1 MNELIGQA
9 AARRITEEAAQWLL
23 ANREGLDASSR
34 AAFMAWLRHSPA
46 HVAEYMAIVQWEQEV
61 REAAPSNATPAHEL
75 IERAAREPAVVPL
88 RTRAPAPS
96 LHASSQ
102 PARASHRSRR
112 LVGAAAACAAM
123 AVAVATYTLAPSRPA
138 TPPGVVY
145 SAPADATRSL
155 QLDDGSRIQLDRGT
169 SIRVQFDNRQ
179 RAIAVLGGTMLIDVG
194 HDSPAPLSVTLGR
207 TVLRD
212 IGTVFQVSARANGG
226 DVAVLSGRVDV
237 MADEHVVA
245 HLEGGERASMAGDG
259 SLSHIASRTDFSQDL
274 AWLPA
279 DIDFHDAPVSEVA
292 RRFNDYGQAPLLI
305 EDEAVANT
313 RISGRFHARDPAGF
327 VAYLQTLPDV
337 RIHRDAQGIHVV
349 RGNTPARLRR
359 L

>member
-1 MNELIGQA
+1 MNELMGQA

-88 RTRAPAPS
+88 RARAPAPS
-96 LHASSQ
+96 RHASAQ
-102 PARASHRSRR
+102 PARASHRSRW
-112 LVGAAAACAAM
+112 LVGAAAACAAI
-123 AVAVATYTLAPSRPA
+123 AVAVATYTLVPSRPA

-169 SIRVQFDNRQ
+169 TIRVQFDASQ
-179 RAIAVLGGTMLIDVG
+179 RAIAVLSGTMLIDVG

-207 TVLRD
+207 TILRD

-237 MADEHVVA
+237 MADQHVVA
-245 HLEGGERASMAGDG
+245 HLEGGERASMASDG

-279 DIDFHDAPVSEVA
+279 DIDFHDAPIGEVA
-292 RRFNDYGQAPLLI
+292 RRFNDYGQAPLII
-305 EDEAVANT
+305 EDETVANT

-337 RIHRDAQGIHVV
+337 QIHRDARGIHVV
-349 RGNTPARLRR
+349 RRSAPTKLRR